1 MSKSDT
7 AFATSSVLIS
17 LSAMFDAVKFG
28 VSVVTEEE
36 FDSLDQEKLQ
46 YNYSWIYD
54 EKPKTEK
61 EEKEVSE
68 DLMEDMGKIVTLEE
82 IGRAHV

>member
-1 MSKSDT
+1 M
-7 AFATSSVLIS
+7 
-17 LSAMFDAVKFG
+17 KFG

-36 FDSLDQEKLQ
+36 FDSLEQEKLQ

-68 DLMEDMGKIVTLEE
+68 DLMEDMGKIVTLEAFCTPVSE
-82 IGRAHV
+82 SGHLLLQGMIWVETRP

>member
-1 MSKSDT
+1 ME
-7 AFATSSVLIS
+7 A
-17 LSAMFDAVKFG
+17 
-28 VSVVTEEE
+28 
-36 FDSLDQEKLQ
+36 EKLQ

-68 DLMEDMGKIVTLEE
+68 DLMEIWERLSHWRLLYPGT
-82 IGRAHV
+82 

>member
-1 MSKSDT
+1 M
-7 AFATSSVLIS
+7 
-17 LSAMFDAVKFG
+17 
-28 VSVVTEEE
+28 
-36 FDSLDQEKLQ
+36 QERLQ

-68 DLMEDMGKIVTLEE
+68 DLMED
-82 IGRAHV
+82 IGEDCHPGGFCTPVSESGHYLYRG

>member
-1 MSKSDT
+1 M
-7 AFATSSVLIS
+7 
-17 LSAMFDAVKFG
+17 
-28 VSVVTEEE
+28 E
-36 FDSLDQEKLQ
+36 QEKLQ

-68 DLMEDMGKIVTLEE
+68 DLMEDMGKIVTLEAFVTPVSE
-82 IGRAHV
+82 SGHYFYRG

>member
-1 MSKSDT
+1 MIRCLT
-7 AFATSSVLIS
+7 QLNLEFL
-17 LSAMFDAVKFG
+17 LSAP
-28 VSVVTEEE
+28 EE

-54 EKPKTEK
+54 KKPKDEK

-68 DLMEDMGKIVTLEE
+68 DLMKEMGRLSL
-82 IGRAHV
+82 

>member
-1 MSKSDT
+1 
-7 AFATSSVLIS
+7 
-17 LSAMFDAVKFG
+17 MFDAVKFG

-68 DLMEDMGKIVTLEE
+68 DLMEDMGKIVTLEAFVPRYLNQA
-82 IGRAHV
+82 ITFNRG